1 MLLDMCGVFV
11 GGYVIKWV
19 CLVCFGLVC
28 VSRGFVLFSRLGR
41 TDSGFGNLHDA
52 GRLDIVYE
60 CVVASLFLSHGLR
73 RDVTFDAF
81 LNGPPSPPLH
91 LSVNGETLYDV
102 RTDIDTWQSIIRK
115 AISGKVHPGIAR
127 DRRSFEAFLK
137 EKSESAPIYV
147 LEEDGKDAT
156 AMQFPDRAFF
166 VLGDH
171 VGLPKK
177 AESFALRFGEKIS
190 VGKRPYLAAS
200 CITIMNYLLDHEM
213 SLVK

>member
-1 MLLDMCGVFV
+1 LGKTDA
-11 GGYVIKWV
+11 
-19 CLVCFGLVC
+19 
-28 VSRGFVLFSRLGR
+28 GFS
-41 TDSGFGNLHDA
+41 NLHDA

-81 LNGPPSPPLH
+81 LNGPPFPPSH
-91 LSVNGETLYDV
+91 LSVDGESLYDV
-102 RTDIDTWQSIIRK
+102 RTDIDTWQGIIRK
-115 AISGKVHPGIAR
+115 AISGKVHPGVAS
-127 DRRSFEAFLK
+127 DRKSFEAFLK
-137 EKSESAPIYV
+137 EKSESAPIFV
-147 LEEDGKDAT
+147 LEEGGKDAS
-156 AMQFPDRAFF
+156 QEWLPDGAFF

-200 CITIMNYLLDHEM
+200 CITIVNYLLDRGKD
-213 SLVK
+213 LVK